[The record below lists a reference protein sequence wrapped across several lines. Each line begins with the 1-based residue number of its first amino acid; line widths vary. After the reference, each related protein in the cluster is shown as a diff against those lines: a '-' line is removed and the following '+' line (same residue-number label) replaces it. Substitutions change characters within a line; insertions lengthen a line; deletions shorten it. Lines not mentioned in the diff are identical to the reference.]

1 MKLFKIFF
9 ADGNAIRR
17 FADDEDVLRSELSEE
32 FPNREIVMITVTD
45 EKEEF

>member
-9 ADGNAIRR
+9 ADGNTVHR
-17 FADDEDVLRSELSEE
+17 FAEDKDTLVSELNEE
-32 FPNREIVMITVTD
+32 FPNREIVMITVVD

>member
-9 ADGNAIRR
+9 ADGNTVRR
-17 FADDEDVLRSELSEE
+17 FADDKDTLVSELNEE
-32 FPNREIVMITVTD
+32 FPNREIVMITIVD